1 MEIIKITQF
10 LVYISHLYFKT
21 RIVYSII
28 LFDAQ
33 TSKKSETAIFF
44 FPFWIVQLRIFCV
57 EVMSSHKFVDS
68 ELDYLILNSNIWI
81 QV

>member
-1 MEIIKITQF
+1 MENIKTTQF

-44 FPFWIVQLRIFCV
+44 F
-57 EVMSSHKFVDS
+57 HS
-68 ELDYLILNSNIWI
+68 EQCS
-81 QV
+81 

>member
-1 MEIIKITQF
+1 MEIIKTTQF
-10 LVYISHLYFKT
+10 LVYISHLYCKT

-44 FPFWIVQLRIFCV
+44 
-57 EVMSSHKFVDS
+57 S
-68 ELDYLILNSNIWI
+68 ILNSVAENFLC
-81 QV
+81 

>member
-1 MEIIKITQF
+1 MENIKTTQF
-10 LVYISHLYFKT
+10 LVYISRLYFKT

-44 FPFWIVQLRIFCV
+44 FP
-57 EVMSSHKFVDS
+57 
-68 ELDYLILNSNIWI
+68 ILNSAAENFVCWSD
-81 QV
+81 VFT